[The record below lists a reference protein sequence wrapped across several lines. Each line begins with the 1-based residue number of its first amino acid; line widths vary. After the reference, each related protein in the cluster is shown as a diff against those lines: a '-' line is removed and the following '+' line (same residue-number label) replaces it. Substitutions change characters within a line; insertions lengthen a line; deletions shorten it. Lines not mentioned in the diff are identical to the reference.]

1 MKTMRLDRTLAEL
14 TQSNKM
20 SAHYRLELIV
30 NPLYETEWVFTSFR
44 NLAVPVDRI
53 TLMAIYHYNLR
64 LLSIF
69 AGVLREK
76 NLYAR

>member
-1 MKTMRLDRTLAEL
+1 MKQNEL
-14 TQSNKM
+14 SPALGIWPFQ
-20 SAHYRLELIV
+20 A
-30 NPLYETEWVFTSFR
+30 
-44 NLAVPVDRI
+44 DRI

-76 NLYAR
+76 NLFVCSFTKIIANYTSEESLINAVCDKHII